1 MVEIF
6 VKYLTDR
13 ASFTEDDLAKIAA
26 VTVTKKLKRRQ
37 YLLHEGQI
45 CQYHAFVVSGLL
57 RLYRVGSDATEHIL
71 RFTGENWWVSDY
83 ESFQS
88 GLPAKGN
95 IDALE
100 DSQLLLW
107 SRENWEMLRREIP
120 AFDALQT
127 KLMGRA
133 IDAQADRLHAAIS
146 YSAEEKYHAFLRSF
160 PDFHN
165 RVPLHMVA
173 SYLGVSRET
182 LSRVRKHDE
191 LH

>member
-1 MVEIF
+1 MVEVF

-13 ASFTEDDLAKIAA
+13 ASFTDADLAKIDA
-26 VTVTKKLKRRQ
+26 VTVNKKLKRRQ

-45 CQYHAFVVSGLL
+45 CQYNAFVASGLL
-57 RLYRVGSDATEHIL
+57 RLYRVGNDATEHIL
-71 RFTGENWWVSDY
+71 RFAAENWWICDL
-83 ESFQS
+83 ESFHQ
-88 GLPAKGN
+88 GLPAKGA

-107 SRENWEMLRREIP
+107 SKDNWEMLRREIP

-127 KLMGRA
+127 KLTSRA
-133 IDAQADRLHAAIS
+133 IDAQADRLHVAIS
-146 YSAEEKYHAFLRSF
+146 YTAEEKYHAFLKAF

-173 SYLGVSRET
+173 SYLGLSRET

>member
-1 MVEIF
+1 MVEVF

-13 ASFTEDDLAKIAA
+13 ASFTEADLAKIDA
-26 VTVTKKLKRRQ
+26 VTVHKKLKRRQ

-45 CQYHAFVVSGLL
+45 CQYNAFVASGLL
-57 RLYRVGSDATEHIL
+57 RLYRVGNDATEHIL
-71 RFTGENWWVSDY
+71 RFAAENWWICDL
-83 ESFQS
+83 ESFHQ
-88 GLPAKGN
+88 GLPAKGA

-107 SRENWEMLRREIP
+107 SKENWEMLRREIP

-127 KLMGRA
+127 KLTSRA
-133 IDAQADRLHAAIS
+133 IDAQADRLHVAIS
-146 YSAEEKYHAFLRSF
+146 YTAEEKYHAFLKAF

-173 SYLGVSRET
+173 SYLGLSRET

>member
-13 ASFTEDDLAKIAA
+13 ASFTDADLAKIEA
-26 VTVTKKLKRRQ
+26 VTVSKKLKRRQ
-37 YLLHEGQI
+37 YLLHEGQV
-45 CQYHAFVVSGLL
+45 CQYTAFVASGLM
-57 RLYRVGSDATEHIL
+57 RLYRVGNDATEHIL
-71 RFTGENWWVSDY
+71 RFAAENWWISDL
-83 ESFQS
+83 ESFNQE
-88 GLPAKGN
+88 LPAKGN

-107 SRENWEMLRREIP
+107 SKENWEMLRREIP
-120 AFDALQT
+120 AFDTLQT
-127 KLMGRA
+127 RLTSRA
-133 IDAQADRLHAAIS
+133 VEAQADRLHAAIS
-146 YSAEEKYHAFLRSF
+146 YTAEEKYHAFLRSF

-182 LSRVRKHDE
+182 LSRIRKQDV

>member
-1 MVEIF
+1 MVEVF
-6 VKYLTDR
+6 VKYLTDK
-13 ASFTEDDLAKIAA
+13 ASFTEADLKKIDA
-26 VTVTKKLKRRQ
+26 VTVHKKLKRRQ
-37 YLLHEGQI
+37 YLLHEGQV
-45 CQYHAFVVSGLL
+45 CQYHGFVVSGLL
-57 RLYRVGSDATEHIL
+57 RLYRVGNDATEHIL
-71 RFTGENWWVSDY
+71 RFSGENWWVSDY

-88 GLPAKGN
+88 GLPSKGN

-107 SRENWEMLRREIP
+107 SKDNWEMLRREIP

-133 IDAQADRLHAAIS
+133 IDAQVNRLHAAIS
-146 YSAEEKYHAFLRSF
+146 YTAEEKYHAFLQSF

-173 SYLGVSRET
+173 SYLGLSRET
-182 LSRVRKHDE
+182 LSRIRKHDE
-191 LH
+191 LP

>member
-13 ASFTEDDLAKIAA
+13 ASFTDADLAKIEA
-26 VTVTKKLKRRQ
+26 VTVNKKLKRRQ

-45 CQYHAFVVSGLL
+45 CQYNAFVASGLL
-57 RLYRVGSDATEHIL
+57 RLYRVGNDATEHIL
-71 RFTGENWWVSDY
+71 RFAAENWWICDL
-83 ESFQS
+83 ESFHQ
-88 GLPAKGN
+88 GLPAKGA

-107 SRENWEMLRREIP
+107 SKENWEMLRSEIP

-127 KLMGRA
+127 KLTSRA
-133 IDAQADRLHAAIS
+133 IDAQADRLHVAIS
-146 YSAEEKYHAFLRSF
+146 YTAEEKYHAFLQSF

-173 SYLGVSRET
+173 SYLGLSRET
-182 LSRVRKHDE
+182 LSRIRKHDV

>member
-1 MVEIF
+1 MVEPF

-13 ASFTEDDLAKIAA
+13 ASLTAADLAKIDA
-26 VTVTKKLKRRQ
+26 VTVYKKLKRRQ
-37 YLLHEGQI
+37 YLLHEGQV
-45 CQYHAFVVSGLL
+45 CQYHGFVVSGLL
-57 RLYRVGSDATEHIL
+57 RLFRVGADATEHIL

-88 GLPAKGN
+88 GLPAKGA

-107 SRENWEMLRREIP
+107 SKDNWEMLRREIP

-127 KLMGRA
+127 QLMGRA
-133 IDAQADRLHAAIS
+133 IAAQADRLHMAIS
-146 YSAEEKYHAFLRSF
+146 STAEEKYQVFLRSF

-173 SYLGVSRET
+173 SYLGLSRET
-182 LSRVRKHDE
+182 LSRVRKHHE

>member
-13 ASFTEDDLAKIAA
+13 ASFTDADLAKIDA
-26 VTVTKKLKRRQ
+26 VTVTKQLKRRQ

-45 CQYHAFVVSGLL
+45 CQYNAFVTSGLL
-57 RLYRVGSDATEHIL
+57 RLYRVGTDATEHIL
-71 RFTGENWWVSDY
+71 RFAAENWWLSDH

-88 GLPAKGN
+88 GLPAKGA

-107 SRENWEMLRREIP
+107 SKENWEMLRREIP

-127 KLMGRA
+127 RLTSRA
-133 IDAQADRLHAAIS
+133 LDAQANRLHVAIS

-173 SYLGVSRET
+173 SYLGLSRET
-182 LSRVRKHDE
+182 LSRIRKHDV

>member
-1 MVEIF
+1 MVETF
-6 VKYLTDR
+6 VKYLTER
-13 ASFTEDDLAKIAA
+13 ASFTADDLEKIDA
-26 VTVTKKLKRRQ
+26 VTVNKKLKRRQ

-45 CQYHAFVVSGLL
+45 CQYHGFVVSGLL
-57 RLYRVGSDATEHIL
+57 RLFRVGDDATEHIL

-88 GLPAKGN
+88 GLPAKGA

-133 IDAQADRLHAAIS
+133 IDAQADRLHMAIS
-146 YSAEEKYHAFLRSF
+146 ATAEEKYHAFLRSF
-160 PDFHN
+160 PDFYN

-173 SYLGVSRET
+173 SYLGLSRET

>member
-1 MVEIF
+1 MVEVF

-13 ASFTEDDLAKIAA
+13 ASFTEADLAKIDA
-26 VTVTKKLKRRQ
+26 VTVNKKLKRRQ

-45 CQYHAFVVSGLL
+45 CQYNAFVASGLL
-57 RLYRVGSDATEHIL
+57 RLYRVGNDATEHIL
-71 RFTGENWWVSDY
+71 RFAAENWWICDL
-83 ESFQS
+83 ESFHQ
-88 GLPAKGN
+88 GLPAKGA

-107 SRENWEMLRREIP
+107 SKENWEMLRREIP

-127 KLMGRA
+127 KLTSRA
-133 IDAQADRLHAAIS
+133 IDAQADRLHVAIS
-146 YSAEEKYHAFLRSF
+146 YTAEEKYHAFLKAF

-173 SYLGVSRET
+173 SYLGLSRET